1 MELAALCT
9 ELRALL
15 ERDAHE
21 IDKDW
26 VEGIRKGW
34 KKLAGA
40 VQTYPDRVTK
50 DDNPMARETI
60 VTAVNGALR
69 YLLRVDVYLDQ
80 LRSELLINKGL
91 WSLSKA
97 PVAGKTSAT
106 EVATKVIAELD
117 DAKAKINDAMTY
129 ARSFADNPY
138 HYGMFKSQADFD
150 FGIRG
155 IGNRVVETM
164 EAVDKIISGKL
175 LRFLNTLLKQ
185 IGTGEGEPVL
195 GGEPV
200 APDTVD
206 IGKVRVT
213 FLDTPLKS
221 KYHDKEKL
229 KAGEVRD
236 PHGRQKFLKSLYK
249 AQAFLK
255 KRDLE
260 FLWYGTILVLPKA
273 KVNLTAYKALTGHD
287 DVVSIA
293 ATYRRSSDT
302 VRVYADDLD
311 SSTVIHELG
320 HRYYYKFLT
329 QAGRDHFDKWFGAV
343 KPTSKYGGTNAAE
356 DFAEV
361 FAAYV
366 KGKDMDRDQL
376 ERFKSVLN
384 PKAKRTERHALMREL
399 VVLVS

>member
-1 MELAALCT
+1 MDLTALRVKM
-9 ELRALL
+9 RALL
-15 ERDAHE
+15 EREEHE

-34 KKLAGA
+34 KELAGA
-40 VQTYPDRVTK
+40 AAGYPDRVTK
-50 DDNPMARETI
+50 DGSPLEQATI

-69 YLLRVDVYLDQ
+69 YLMRVDAYLDR
-80 LRSELLINKGL
+80 LRADLLINKGL
-91 WSLSKA
+91 WSLSKT
-97 PVAGKTSAT
+97 PVTGKTTET

-117 DAKAKINDAMTY
+117 DAKAKIDDAMTY
-129 ARSFADNPY
+129 ARSFAENPN

-150 FGIRG
+150 FSLRG

-185 IGTGEGEPVL
+185 LGSGEGEPVL

-200 APDTVD
+200 VPDTVD

-213 FLDTPLKS
+213 FLDTPLKG

-229 KAGEVRD
+229 KAGDVRD
-236 PHGRQKFLKSLYK
+236 PHGREKFLKSLYK

-255 KRDLE
+255 KRDLD
-260 FLWYGTILVLPKA
+260 FLWYGTILVLPKG
-273 KVNLTAYKALTGHD
+273 KVNLAAYKASKDYANITA
-287 DVVSIA
+287 IA
-293 ATYRRSSDT
+293 ATYSRSSDT

-329 QAGRDHFDKWFGAV
+329 QAGRDHFDQWFGAV

-366 KGKDMDRDQL
+366 KGKDMDRDQR

-384 PKAKRTERHALMREL
+384 PKAKRTELRDLVREL
-399 VVLVS
+399 QALVS